1 MVYKQFNFRVNEELY
16 EWIRTKAFKHR
27 RKMSDMVRTILQ
39 TEMQIDMSEK
49 LPEWWNKE
57 LPKPIFTDESK
68 SR

>member
-1 MVYKQFNFRVNEELY
+1 
-16 EWIRTKAFKHR
+16 
-27 RKMSDMVRTILQ
+27 MSDMVRTILQ

-68 SR
+68 SK

>member
-1 MVYKQFNFRVNEELY
+1 MKYRQFNFRVDEELY

-39 TEMQIDMSEK
+39 VEMQIDMSEK

-57 LPKPIFTDESK
+57 LPTPIFTDESK
-68 SR
+68 NK